1 MVTRGATASAHADKL
16 TDMFL
21 TRLQRRFT
29 AWVALLALVLGALA
43 PTVTQATVA
52 GSDRANWLEVCSV
65 SGMVWVK
72 ADTGEVRAQLPDG
85 SAPTSMPLSDASQ
98 HCPWCTLHG
107 GAAGLPVVV
116 VSLDLPPRLSDLP
129 PAFYR
134 VPLAATVWA
143 PAQSRAPPFAA

>member
-1 MVTRGATASAHADKL
+1 MFAS
-16 TDMFL
+16 
-21 TRLQRRFT
+21 RLYRRFT

-43 PTVTQATVA
+43 PTLTQAMVA
-52 GSDRANWLEVCSV
+52 GGERADWLEVCSV

-72 ADTGEVRAQLPDG
+72 ADTGELAQQPPDG
-85 SAPTSMPLSDASQ
+85 SAAGQ

-107 GAAGLPVVV
+107 GAAGLPA
-116 VSLDLPPRLSDLP
+116 SQALPELPLRLTDLP

-134 VPLAATVWA
+134 APLSATVWA

>member
-1 MVTRGATASAHADKL
+1 
-16 TDMFL
+16 MFVS
-21 TRLQRRFT
+21 RLHRRFT

-43 PTVTQATVA
+43 PTVTQAMVA
-52 GSDRANWLEVCSV
+52 GGERADWLEVCSV

-72 ADTGEVRAQLPDG
+72 ADTGELAQQPPDG
-85 SAPTSMPLSDASQ
+85 SSAGQ

-107 GAAGLPVVV
+107 GVAGLPAAQA
-116 VSLDLPPRLSDLP
+116 LPELPPRLTDLP

-134 VPLAATVWA
+134 SPLSATVWA

>member
-1 MVTRGATASAHADKL
+1 MT
-16 TDMFL
+16 L
-21 TRLQRRFT
+21 TRLHRRFT

-43 PTVTQATVA
+43 PTVTQAMVA
-52 GSDRANWLEVCSV
+52 GGDRAEWLEVCSV

-72 ADTGEVRAQLPDG
+72 ADTGEVSQKRPDG
-85 SAPTSMPLSDASQ
+85 SGSGASSQ

-107 GAAGLPVVV
+107 GVAGLPPAAAMHGE
-116 VSLDLPPRLSDLP
+116 LPARLTDLP

-134 VPLAATVWA
+134 APLATTAWA